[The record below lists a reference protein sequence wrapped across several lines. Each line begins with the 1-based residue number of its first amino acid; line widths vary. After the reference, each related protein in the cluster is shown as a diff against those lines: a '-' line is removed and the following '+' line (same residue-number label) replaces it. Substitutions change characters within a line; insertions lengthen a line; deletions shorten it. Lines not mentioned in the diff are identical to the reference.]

1 MVLKL
6 GHFGRQIRNT
16 LRFLKCGPGEG
27 RRRSVG
33 VIVCKMK
40 KCYIELKQDR
50 KILSVIHVKRTEA
63 DGIGHV
69 LRMNC
74 LLKRVIEGK
83 LERMRRRGKRPKQ
96 PQDEVKAKRR
106 YLSLEEEE
114 ELDDALWSSRLGRR
128 CGPVGDTA
136 QIGDVRNRL

>member
-1 MVLKL
+1 MLKL
-6 GHFGRQIRNT
+6 GHFGRQIRNS
-16 LRFLKCGPGEG
+16 LRFFKCGAGEG
-27 RRRSVG
+27 WRRSVG
-33 VIVCKMK
+33 LILCEMK
-40 KCYIELKQDR
+40 KCYMELKEDR
-50 KILSVIHVKRTEA
+50 KILSVIHVKRTKA

-74 LLKRVIEGK
+74 LLKHVTEGK
-83 LERMRRRGKRPKQ
+83 IERMRRRGRRRKQ
-96 PQDEVKAKRR
+96 PQDEVKAKIR

-114 ELDDALWSSRLGRR
+114 PDGALWSSRFGGR